1 MAARRRHPH
10 SRDPVSS
17 QVELTVVLDNVDGD
31 GQAPGEV
38 APMTPTLDEELM
50 TLAITVAAKARRS
63 ASPNPW
69 VGAVVVTSNGTQFH
83 GATAPVGGPHAEVSA
98 LAAARAAGAELAGA
112 TLYSTLEPCSHHGR
126 TPPCTDAILAAGV
139 RRVVVG
145 IEDPDQ
151 RVAGRGLAQLQHGG
165 CDVAVGVCAEQ
176 VAEQLRPYL
185 HHRLTGRPYVVLKL
199 AATLDGRIAAR
210 DGSSQWIT
218 SPQARQRVHELR
230 ADSNAICTGAG
241 TVRADDPELT
251 VRHVEGPN
259 PRRVVVGTAPANAK
273 VHPCLEW
280 NGPLEGLLDKL
291 GAEGVLQLL
300 VESGP
305 RLAASFH
312 RGGLVNRYV
321 LHLAPAF
328 AGGDAPG
335 LFAGDGIETIA
346 DLWRGRVVSVCALGP
361 DLEVVVER

>member
-1 MAARRRHPH
+1 
-10 SRDPVSS
+10 
-17 QVELTVVLDNVDGD
+17 
-31 GQAPGEV
+31 
-38 APMTPTLDEELM
+38 MTTALDEELM
-50 TLAITVAAKARRS
+50 TAAITAAAAARRRS
-63 ASPNPW
+63 APNPW
-69 VGAVVVTSNGTQFH
+69 VGAVVVTVDGRQFH
-83 GATAPVGGPHAEVSA
+83 GATAPPGGPHAEVSA
-98 LAAARAAGAELAGA
+98 FAAARAAGAELAGA

-151 RVAGRGLAQLQHGG
+151 KVAGRGIAQLRQGG
-165 CDVAVGVCAEQ
+165 CDVEVGVCAEQ
-176 VAEQLRPYL
+176 VTEQLRPYL
-185 HHRLTGRPYVVLKL
+185 HHRSTGRPYVVLKM

-230 ADSNAICTGAG
+230 ADSQAICTGAG

-251 VRHVEGPN
+251 VRHVDGPD
-259 PRRVVVGTAPANAK
+259 PRRVVVGSAPAGAK

-280 NGPLEGLLDKL
+280 DGPLDELLDRL

-312 RGGLVNRYV
+312 RGGLVDRYV

-328 AGGDAPG
+328 AGGDAQG
-335 LFAGDGIETIA
+335 MFAGDGIETISA
-346 DLWRGRVVSVCALGP
+346 LWRGRVVAVAALGP
-361 DLEVVVER
+361 DLEVVVEK

>member
-1 MAARRRHPH
+1 MLKWN
-10 SRDPVSS
+10 SLWCV
-17 QVELTVVLDNVDGD
+17 DNVAADGH
-31 GQAPGEV
+31 APGEA
-38 APMTPTLDEELM
+38 APMRTTLDEELM
-50 TLAITVAAKARRS
+50 TLAITVAATARRRS
-63 ASPNPW
+63 APNPW
-69 VGAVVVTSNGTQFH
+69 VGAVVVTSDGMQFE
-83 GATAPVGGPHAEVSA
+83 GATAPAGGPHAEVTA

-145 IEDPDQ
+145 IEDPDPQ
-151 RVAGRGLAQLQHGG
+151 VAGRGLVQLQRGG
-165 CDVAVGVCAEQ
+165 CDVEVGVCAEQ
-176 VAEQLRPYL
+176 IAEQLRPYL
-185 HHRLTGRPYVVLKL
+185 HHRTTGRPYVVLKL

-230 ADSNAICTGAG
+230 AESQAICTGAG

-251 VRHVEGPN
+251 VRHVDGSD
-259 PRRVVVGTAPANAK
+259 PRRVVVGAAPANAK

-280 NGPLEGLLDKL
+280 DGPLEGLLDRL

-335 LFAGDGIETIA
+335 LFAGDGAETISE
-346 DLWRGRVVSVCALGP
+346 LWRGRVVSVCALGP